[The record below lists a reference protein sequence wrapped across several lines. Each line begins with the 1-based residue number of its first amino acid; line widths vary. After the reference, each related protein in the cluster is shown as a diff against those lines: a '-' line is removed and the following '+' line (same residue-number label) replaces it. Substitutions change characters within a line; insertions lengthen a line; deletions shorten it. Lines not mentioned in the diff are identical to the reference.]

1 MYFLANLR
9 LHIFDTLQMHQT
21 HVILVMWGETEDNLV
36 QVVGHLSCMA
46 EEYLS
51 SIGWAGW
58 GEADVKDEEQR
69 GAPAAC

>member
-1 MYFLANLR
+1 MLYFLANLR

-21 HVILVMWGETEDNLV
+21 HVILVI
-36 QVVGHLSCMA
+36 VGGNGGQSCSSSWAFAKVSCMA

-51 SIGWAGW
+51 SIGWALGR

-69 GAPAAC
+69 G

>member
-1 MYFLANLR
+1 M
-9 LHIFDTLQMHQT
+9 I
-21 HVILVMWGETEDNLV
+21 
-36 QVVGHLSCMA
+36 VGGNGGQSCSSSWAFAKVSCMA

-51 SIGWAGW
+51 SIGWAGK